1 MKERYWKYSLIVF
14 IIGLGYLLF
23 RQAQPFMNGILGG
36 FTLYLLLRNF
46 TFWLQTKMKPALAV
60 WLVTIG
66 VTLFILIPLSLFS
79 WALVSQVSKM
89 HFDTEAIIRPA
100 WHVIDFIKDRTGFDI
115 LSEKSLS
122 FFVSQASSIGQSVMT
137 GVSDLLVNLC
147 VAIMLLFFMLY
158 EGKPM
163 EHYISTLLP
172 FKAEN
177 KIEVLKKVQ
186 LMVRSN
192 AIGIP
197 LLAIIQGF
205 ISLGGYL
212 ICDAPNPFLSAMLT
226 AFASVI
232 PLVGTALVW
241 VPITIYFLIVGSWVN
256 ALMMLGYGAI
266 IVSQCD
272 NLIRFLLQ
280 KKMADVH
287 PLITIF
293 GVVAGLPLFGFMGV
307 IFGPLLV
314 SLFLLF
320 VDMFRKEFLR
330 LRLIDSFF
338 QEFHNFFCLCR
349 MEPRDFRVSLEPS
362 HLFSGIN
369 A

>member
-293 GVVAGLPLFGFMGV
+293 GVVAGLPLFGFLGV

-320 VDMFRKEFLR
+320 VDMFRKEFL
-330 LRLIDSFF
+330 
-338 QEFHNFFCLCR
+338 
-349 MEPRDFRVSLEPS
+349 LEDNQSATPD
-362 HLFSGIN
+362 
-369 A
+369 

>member
-1 MKERYWKYSLIVF
+1 MVKEKYWKYSLIVF
-14 IIGLGYLLF
+14 ILGLGFLLF

-36 FTLYLLLRNF
+36 FTLYLLLRNV

-60 WLVTIG
+60 WLVTIV
-66 VTLFILIPLSLFS
+66 VTLFILVPLSLFG
-79 WALVSQVSKM
+79 WALVSQVSQM
-89 HFDTEAIIRPA
+89 HFDTEAIIRPM
-100 WHVIDFIKDRTGFDI
+100 WQVVDFIKDRTGFDV

-122 FFVSQASSIGQSVMT
+122 FLVAQASSIGQSVMS

-147 VAIMLLFFMLY
+147 VAIMLMFFMLY
-158 EGKPM
+158 EGKSM

-172 FKAEN
+172 FRAEN

-232 PLVGTALVW
+232 PLVGTALIW
-241 VPITIYFLIVGSWVN
+241 GPITVYFLKPDPFPVAKEDGRRTSVDYHLWSGGRTSSVWFHGNYFWPFTGVFVSSVCGYVPERISARRWRKLILRN
-256 ALMMLGYGAI
+256 LGGQI
-266 IVSQCD
+266 MQ
-272 NLIRFLLQ
+272 NGFFL
-280 KKMADVH
+280 VR
-287 PLITIF
+287 
-293 GVVAGLPLFGFMGV
+293 V
-307 IFGPLLV
+307 
-314 SLFLLF
+314 
-320 VDMFRKEFLR
+320 
-330 LRLIDSFF
+330 
-338 QEFHNFFCLCR
+338 
-349 MEPRDFRVSLEPS
+349 EPGDFRISFEPS
-362 HLFSGIN
+362 HLFPGIDS
-369 A
+369 

>member
-1 MKERYWKYSLIVF
+1 
-14 IIGLGYLLF
+14 
-23 RQAQPFMNGILGG
+23 MNGILGG
-36 FTLYLLLRNF
+36 FTLFLLLRNF

-293 GVVAGLPLFGFMGV
+293 GVVAGLP
-307 IFGPLLV
+307 
-314 SLFLLF
+314 
-320 VDMFRKEFLR
+320 
-330 LRLIDSFF
+330 
-338 QEFHNFFCLCR
+338 
-349 MEPRDFRVSLEPS
+349 
-362 HLFSGIN
+362 
-369 A
+369 

>member
-14 IIGLGYLLF
+14 ILGLGYLLF

-100 WHVIDFIKDRTGFDI
+100 WLVIDFIKARTGFDILSEKSLHFDTEAIIRPAWHVIDFIKDRTGFDI

-122 FFVSQASSIGQSVMT
+122 FFVSQASSIGQSVMS

-158 EGKPM
+158 EGKSM

-280 KKMADVH
+280 KIMADVR
-287 PLITIF
+287 PQITIF
-293 GVVAGLPLFGFMGV
+293 GVVAGLPL
-307 IFGPLLV
+307 
-314 SLFLLF
+314 
-320 VDMFRKEFLR
+320 
-330 LRLIDSFF
+330 
-338 QEFHNFFCLCR
+338 
-349 MEPRDFRVSLEPS
+349 
-362 HLFSGIN
+362 
-369 A
+369 

>member
-14 IIGLGYLLF
+14 VLGLGYLLF
-23 RQAQPFMNGILGG
+23 CQAQPFMNGILGG
-36 FTLYLLLRNF
+36 FTLYLLLRNV

-122 FFVSQASSIGQSVMT
+122 FFVSQASSIGQSVMS

-158 EGKPM
+158 EGKSM

-212 ICDAPNPFLSAMLT
+212 ICNAPNPFLSAMLT
-226 AFASVI
+226 AFASII

-320 VDMFRKEFLR
+320 LDMFRKEFL
-330 LRLIDSFF
+330 LGDNQSAT
-338 QEFHNFFCLCR
+338 
-349 MEPRDFRVSLEPS
+349 PD
-362 HLFSGIN
+362 
-369 A
+369 

>member
-14 IIGLGYLLF
+14 ILGLGYLLF

-122 FFVSQASSIGQSVMT
+122 FFVSQASSIGQSVMS

-158 EGKPM
+158 EGKSM

-177 KIEVLKKVQ
+177 KIEE
-186 LMVRSN
+186 
-192 AIGIP
+192 
-197 LLAIIQGF
+197 
-205 ISLGGYL
+205 
-212 ICDAPNPFLSAMLT
+212 
-226 AFASVI
+226 
-232 PLVGTALVW
+232 GTADGAFQRHW
-241 VPITIYFLIVGSWVN
+241 NSFAGHYPRIYIV
-256 ALMMLGYGAI
+256 
-266 IVSQCD
+266 
-272 NLIRFLLQ
+272 RR
-280 KKMADVH
+280 
-287 PLITIF
+287 
-293 GVVAGLPLFGFMGV
+293 LF
-307 IFGPLLV
+307 
-314 SLFLLF
+314 
-320 VDMFRKEFLR
+320 DLR
-330 LRLIDSFF
+330 CPQSISKCHVDSFCF
-338 QEFHNFFCLCR
+338 GNSFGRYCFGMGTDYYLLPDCR
-349 MEPRDFRVSLEPS
+349 KLGKCSDDA
-362 HLFSGIN
+362 GIWSYHRITVR
-369 A
+369 